1 VGFGPEA
8 AVAVADLADGLPR
21 RINVVC
27 DRALEEGR
35 LEGVNVITADLVKR
49 AARSVGMPE
58 SSPAAPDRRG
68 DSPGPSLVL
77 GQLAERP
84 TARPWIPIAFAGALA
99 ALVFAGY
106 SYYAESALA
115 EVAVIAVP
123 ARPVER
129 ATLPSSARPLPPDD
143 EFLRLLVP
151 PRRTAPPAI
160 PPSGELPDNPNQFN

>member
-1 VGFGPEA
+1 
-8 AVAVADLADGLPR
+8 VAVADLADGLPR

-58 SSPAAPDRRG
+58 SSPAAPGRRG
-68 DSPGPSLVL
+68 DAITPAPSLVL

-84 TARPWIPIAFAGALA
+84 AARPWIPIALAVALA

-129 ATLPSSARPLPPDD
+129 VALPSSARPLPPDD

-151 PRRTAPPAI
+151 PRRTAPPV